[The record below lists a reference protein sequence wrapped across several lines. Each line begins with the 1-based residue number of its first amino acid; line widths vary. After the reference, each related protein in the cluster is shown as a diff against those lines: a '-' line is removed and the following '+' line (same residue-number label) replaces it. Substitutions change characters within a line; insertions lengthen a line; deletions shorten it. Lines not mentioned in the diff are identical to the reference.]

1 MHARD
6 SYDFLKPIWIGA
18 LHYGDEVLSLLH
30 PSAINTNLSVTNDVW
45 QDDLQH
51 QQERLAALQPEP
63 VKEATLADSLSSA
76 AASVS
81 ESVSGFFRSLFYRCA
96 VACLPCWEVLS
107 ALSRISLRS
116 AASKKGVNGAAAA
129 GEAELA
135 SDEDG
140 SAVIG
145 DGKQATGDSVSLLNE
160 GGKDYGSAAN
170 GAGASAVRAKELC
183 PTVCECLETSH
194 HLINHLMVINN
205 STYPPHRP
213 SSQPPSLSSCGR
225 AKQLHKFPAIHLT
238 LNSYSC
244 TSFLMAFLLAVAA
257 HLVARGPP
265 SLGERLSIACC
276 NALASIHSFL
286 IPSGLQNS

>member
-6 SYDFLKPIWIGA
+6 SYDFWRPIWIGS
-18 LHYGDEVLSLLH
+18 LHYGDEILSFSILSTTVH
-30 PSAINTNLSVTNDVW
+30 TNLSMTNER

-107 ALSRISLRS
+107 ALGRISLRS
-116 AASKKGVNGAAAA
+116 AAASKKGVNGAAN

-145 DGKQATGDSVSLLNE
+145 ECGKQAGDSVTLLNE

-170 GAGASAVRAKELC
+170 GAGASAV
-183 PTVCECLETSH
+183 S
-194 HLINHLMVINN
+194 
-205 STYPPHRP
+205 
-213 SSQPPSLSSCGR
+213 
-225 AKQLHKFPAIHLT
+225 
-238 LNSYSC
+238 
-244 TSFLMAFLLAVAA
+244 
-257 HLVARGPP
+257 
-265 SLGERLSIACC
+265 
-276 NALASIHSFL
+276 
-286 IPSGLQNS
+286 